1 MKLCLE
7 GTYRLLIF
15 FLSVIIFFPFVVKV
29 FFFLLCGFS
38 NFSLNGASSWVP
50 PGFG

>member
-1 MKLCLE
+1 VNLCLE

-29 FFFLLCGFS
+29 FLFSSVWFLK
-38 NFSLNGASSWVP
+38 FSLNGSSSWVP
-50 PGFG
+50 PGFS